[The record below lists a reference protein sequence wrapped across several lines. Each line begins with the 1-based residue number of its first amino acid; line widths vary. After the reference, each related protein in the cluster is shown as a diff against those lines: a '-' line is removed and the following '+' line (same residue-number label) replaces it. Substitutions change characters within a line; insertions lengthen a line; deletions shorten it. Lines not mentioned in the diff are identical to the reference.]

1 MARIDNFNNFAT
13 DVADSIR
20 SMTGKTGKIPA
31 SQFDTEIKSIETK
44 EDLDAELNTYN
55 TEVTEQGVSINT
67 IMSLLEGKAAGSGEG
82 ETVVIDA
89 TVYSTE
95 ERVVGKWIDNKPL
108 YRKTLEASSTITS
121 TSSLNDVVIDH
132 EASNVDVIF
141 LGDGGFVKDSSG
153 TFHPINSANH
163 ISNTSV
169 QVLKTVVN
177 KTRIWTSI
185 SAGMIPTGD
194 VLERVTIY
202 YTKTTD
208 VATDEDLG
216 SLNFSTDEQSIG
228 TDIDGS
234 VLYQKTIV
242 ADYLPF
248 ITNYTNINNSIPHGI
263 TNVKNIYITNYSF
276 LFCTADAVDK
286 RTIYPVNTFNYYA
299 DLGRQY
305 IRTKVDKTN
314 ITQTVGNWMFPGS
327 NNICTRVT
335 LRYTKTA

>member
-31 SQFDTEIKSIETK
+31 SQFDTEIKNIETK

-67 IMSLLEGKAAGSGEG
+67 IINLLQGKASGGSSSTLIEEPVDLATLNKTNISVKKDGSTATYVGWYLYKTIDITNVQQVKFTNVPCYYSPSNGLYLYGIVFYDESNNFISGIGVNEVDEDEREKLAENVVVNEYLLASTKVIPAGAKYMDVCSYTINNNTYDPTITLIKESTSG

-163 ISNTSV
+163 IV
-169 QVLKTVVN
+169 
-177 KTRIWTSI
+177 
-185 SAGMIPTGD
+185 
-194 VLERVTIY
+194 
-202 YTKTTD
+202 
-208 VATDEDLG
+208 
-216 SLNFSTDEQSIG
+216 F
-228 TDIDGS
+228 
-234 VLYQKTIV
+234 
-242 ADYLPF
+242 
-248 ITNYTNINNSIPHGI
+248 
-263 TNVKNIYITNYSF
+263 
-276 LFCTADAVDK
+276 
-286 RTIYPVNTFNYYA
+286 
-299 DLGRQY
+299 
-305 IRTKVDKTN
+305 
-314 ITQTVGNWMFPGS
+314 
-327 NNICTRVT
+327 
-335 LRYTKTA
+335 